1 MTENQNIEYKQS
13 WHDDYLKWVCGFANA
28 LGGKIY
34 IGKDDNGKVVGIDN
48 YRELLEEIPN
58 KINNLMGIICDVNL
72 LDENGKKYIEIN
84 VPRYT
89 VPISLRGRFYYRS
102 GSVKHELT
110 GPSLNEFLLKKSG
123 LTWDEV
129 TEPRASLQDID
140 EPTVRKFIKDCAKA
154 KRIDI
159 EEGITV
165 PQLLDKLHMR
175 NEGQLKRAAIIL
187 FGKEPAKFFNST
199 FVKIGR
205 FVNSDA
211 DLRFHEVVEGNLIYM
226 KDRIEEVLNTKFF
239 IHPIEFVGFQRY
251 EHDEYPV
258 PAVREMIL
266 NSLIHRNYLGVH
278 TQLRVYNDRL
288 MMWNDGTL
296 PYDISEEDLKVTH
309 MSKPRNTLIAY
320 ACFLGGYIDSW
331 GRGTIK
337 IIDACKA
344 NNMPAP
350 EMRNEQGGFVTIFH
364 KQNVQTEPQK
374 VPDKVPDNAPDNNPA
389 LNERQKK
396 AIEYLKEHNRIR
408 NKDYQNIN
416 NCSRNTA
423 TNDLNK
429 LIIMNLI
436 VPTKTKG
443 AGSYYELNNCTIIA
457 Q

>member
-1 MTENQNIEYKQS
+1 
-13 WHDDYLKWVCGFANA
+13 
-28 LGGKIY
+28 
-34 IGKDDNGKVVGIDN
+34 
-48 YRELLEEIPN
+48 
-58 KINNLMGIICDVNL
+58 
-72 LDENGKKYIEIN
+72 
-84 VPRYT
+84 
-89 VPISLRGRFYYRS
+89 
-102 GSVKHELT
+102 
-110 GPSLNEFLLKKSG
+110 
-123 LTWDEV
+123 
-129 TEPRASLQDID
+129 
-140 EPTVRKFIKDCAKA
+140 
-154 KRIDI
+154 
-159 EEGITV
+159 
-165 PQLLDKLHMR
+165 LDKLHMR

-226 KDRIEEVLNTKFF
+226 KDRIEEILNTKFF
-239 IHPIEFVGFQRY
+239 IHPIEFVGFQRI

-258 PAVREMIL
+258 PAIREMIL

-296 PYDISEEDLKVTH
+296 PYDITEEDLKITH

-364 KQNVQTEPQK
+364 KPISQPESQK
-374 VPDKVPDNAPDNNPA
+374 VPDKVPD

-396 AIEYLKEHNRIR
+396 AIEYVKEHGKITNGE
-408 NKDYQNIN
+408 YQELFNV
-416 NCSRNTA
+416 SDSTA
-423 TNDLNK
+423 LRDLNNMVK
-429 LIIMNLI
+429 IDVFEKIG
-436 VPTKTKG
+436 TFKD
-443 AGSYYELNNCTIIA
+443 AYYQFKE
-457 Q
+457 